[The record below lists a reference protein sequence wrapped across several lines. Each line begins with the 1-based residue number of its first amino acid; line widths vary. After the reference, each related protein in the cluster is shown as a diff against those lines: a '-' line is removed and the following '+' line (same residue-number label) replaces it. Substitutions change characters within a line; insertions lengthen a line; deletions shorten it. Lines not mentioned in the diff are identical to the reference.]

1 MKVSCI
7 CPTYN
12 RAPDYLWL
20 LEEAIESFLRQE
32 YPEKE
37 LFVLNDCPGQELIC
51 DAPGVIVVNICRRF
65 RSLGEKLNTGMA
77 LASGSLLTNW
87 DDDDISLPWR
97 LSTSIERLGE
107 ADYYNPGAY
116 WFLDPNGLHTD
127 HRMGVSQNCSMFR
140 RSAFDAVNGYPH
152 VSGNNDKV
160 IHRRLTSHSEVKQA
174 APSSLRVDEWFYIY
188 RWGVSPVHL
197 SGNGDPD
204 SWSNFVGQKPITPG
218 QYVLRPHWKEEYVR
232 STRNAIGISD
242 IVSYERTG
250 LDPISED

>member
-12 RAPDYLWL
+12 RSPDYQWL
-20 LEEAIESFLRQE
+20 LEEAVESFLRQD
-32 YPEKE
+32 YLEKE
-37 LFVLNDCPGQELIC
+37 LIVLNDCPGQELVC
-51 DAPGVIVVNICRRF
+51 DVPGVVVVNVSRRF
-65 RSLGEKLNTGMA
+65 RSLGEKLNAGMA

-97 LSTSIERLGE
+97 LSTSIARLGE

-116 WFLDPNGLHTD
+116 WYRNPKGLHTD
-127 HRMGVSQNCSMFR
+127 HQMGVSQNCSLFR

-152 VSGNNDKV
+152 ASNNNDQV
-160 IHRRLTSHSEVKQA
+160 IHERLTSYPEVKQA
-174 APSSLRVDEWFYIY
+174 RPSSLRVDEWFYMY

-197 SGNGDPD
+197 SSNGDPD
-204 SWSNFVGQKPITPG
+204 SWSNFVGQKPVVQG

-232 STRNAIGISD
+232 STRDAIGISD
-242 IVSYERTG
+242 IVSY
-250 LDPISED
+250 DSIPNA